1 MEGVIGI
8 KPEIKKIV
16 WEETSL
22 IAIYLKDGR
31 IISVPVKLLPSA
43 KKVKPSDRKFSQII
57 NGNMFTWNSC
67 SEVFH
72 IEQVLG
78 KEKDYA
84 YGKR

>member
-16 WEETSL
+16 WEQTS
-22 IAIYLKDGR
+22 IMQIYLKDGR
-31 IISVPVKLLPSA
+31 VISLPVKLLPSA
-43 KKVKPSDRKFSQII
+43 KKVKPADRSHAQII
-57 NGNMFTWNSC
+57 NGNMFTWSSC

-84 YGKR
+84 YRN

>member
-8 KPEIKKIV
+8 KPEIKKII
-16 WEETSL
+16 WEENSL
-22 IAIYLKDGR
+22 MDIYLKDGR

-43 KKVKPSDRKFSQII
+43 KKVKRDDRKHSQII
-57 NGNMFTWNSC
+57 NGNMFTWSTC

-78 KEKDYA
+78 KERDYA
-84 YGKR
+84 YRKV